1 MNFVALDLETA
12 NANRSSICAIG
23 MVKVVDSKI
32 IDTYYTL
39 VNPETY
45 FDGFNVYIHGI
56 DEEDVK
62 DSPIFSDIY
71 DDLTSFIGNDYL
83 VAHSTRFDMYALGD
97 CLNKY
102 ELPIWPN
109 NYFCSQRI
117 SEVLRRDL
125 ASYRLNDLVNQLG
138 LDTFEHH
145 NALEDAK
152 ASARILIHFSNN
164 NELET
169 IESFCDKY
177 NFKFGKLNQN
187 GFVKLHRSNATKI
200 SLDYS
205 NVRPKLDSVFYEK
218 NICFTGKLH
227 KYTRQEVA
235 QIVTDIGANWS
246 QNVTEKV
253 DYLVIGNL
261 ENLEKARG
269 YAETNKI
276 SKAKK
281 NAAKGLPIQILS
293 ELEFYQEIES
303 GE

>member
-1 MNFVALDLETA
+1 MDFVAIDLETA
-12 NANRSSICAIG
+12 NSDRSSICALG
-23 MVKVVDSKI
+23 MVKVKDNEIVE
-32 IDTYYTL
+32 TYYTL
-39 VNPETY
+39 INPETC
-45 FDGFNVYIHGI
+45 FDGFNVMIHGI
-56 DEEDVK
+56 EEKDVV
-62 DSPIFSDIY
+62 DSPTFENIYNDI
-71 DDLTSFIGNDYL
+71 TSFTNGYNL
-83 VAHSTRFDMYALGD
+83 VAHSTRFDMYAITD
-97 CLNKY
+97 CMIKY
-102 ELPIWPN
+102 NLPIWTN

>member
-23 MVKVVDSKI
+23 MVKVVDNKI

-45 FDGFNVYIHGI
+45 FDGLNVYIHGI

-83 VAHSTRFDMYALGD
+83 VAHSTRFDMYAIED
-97 CLNKY
+97 CLKKY

-117 SEVLRRDL
+117 SEVLRSDL
-125 ASYRLNDLVNQLG
+125 ASYRLNDLVKQLE

-177 NFKFGKLNQN
+177 NFKFGELNKN
-187 GFVKLHRSNATKI
+187 GFVKLQRSNATKI

-205 NVRPKLDSVFYEK
+205 NVMPKLDSVFYEK
-218 NICFTGKLH
+218 NICFTGTLH

-246 QNVTEKV
+246 QNVTKKV

-261 ENLEKARG
+261 ENLEKVRG
-269 YAETNKI
+269 YAESDKI

-281 NAAKGLPIQILS
+281 NAAKGLPVQILS